1 MLSVDPLTLA
11 IGLGLLV
18 GLLFVDFFG
27 LYAGGMVVPGY
38 LALQLHN
45 WETVALTLGTALII
59 FLIMRLISR
68 FLIIYGRRRIALIV
82 LISFLLG
89 TTFRALLSQY
99 AVVSH
104 VGGVY
109 TIVGYIIPGLIALAM
124 DRQGIVETVAS
135 LLTAS
140 VIVRLLLILLMGPGL
155 VTV

>member
-11 IGLGLLV
+11 IGIGLLV
-18 GLLFVDFFG
+18 GLLFVDVFG

-38 LALQLHN
+38 LALQLNN
-45 WETVALTLGTALII
+45 WVSVALTLVTSFII
-59 FLIMRLISR
+59 FAIMRIISR

-89 TTFRALLSQY
+89 TAFRALLSEY
-99 AVVSH
+99 HVVSYL
-104 VGGVY
+104 GGVY

-124 DRQGIVETVAS
+124 DRQGIIETLAS

-140 VIVRLLLILLMGPGL
+140 VIVRLILILLMGPGL
-155 VTV
+155 VSV

>member
-11 IGLGLLV
+11 IGIGLLV
-18 GLLFVDFFG
+18 GLLFVDVFG

-38 LALQLHN
+38 LALQLNN
-45 WETVALTLGTALII
+45 WVSVTLTLVTAFII
-59 FLIMRLISR
+59 FAIMRIISR

-89 TTFRALLSQY
+89 TAFRALLSEY
-99 AVVSH
+99 HVVSYL
-104 VGGVY
+104 GGVY

-124 DRQGIVETVAS
+124 DRQGIIETLAS

-140 VIVRLLLILLMGPGL
+140 VIVRLMLILLMGPGL
-155 VTV
+155 VSV